1 MSFRA
6 ASEDIDDGKMNDVGK
21 KLSVTGLKMKIT
33 RTKEP
38 DEENLK
44 MSKGKSTE
52 KGYINKNNQKN
63 NGVTS
68 KEGTDNNQ
76 NRQAYKYIN

>member
-1 MSFRA
+1 MSFRV

-76 NRQAYKYIN
+76 NNSGL